1 MPVSHTLSN
10 HPGGYTSLGQVIV
23 RYPIIYTLL
32 NKRVLSLEPYIV
44 CQLEV

>member
-1 MPVSHTLSN
+1 MPVSHTLFN
-10 HPGGYTSLGQVIV
+10 HPGGHTSLGQVIV